1 MWGITQ
7 AFFPNGDDRAAARL
21 VPQCRARFPITKA
34 FSVRPMSGLIVAAAF
49 VAGGPLDAHARDYG
63 QYSDS
68 PQHIRNWFKRL
79 NNPRLGM
86 PCCEESDCART
97 EARTR
102 GGSWEA
108 KAPDGSW
115 VTIPHESIVTD
126 QGNPTGEPILCSYNN
141 WYGNGGWMVFCF
153 VPGPGS

>member
-1 MWGITQ
+1 MLRFILLIFAFVIGQ
-7 AFFPNGDDRAAARL
+7 AFGVD
-21 VPQCRARFPITKA
+21 
-34 FSVRPMSGLIVAAAF
+34 
-49 VAGGPLDAHARDYG
+49 ARDYG
-63 QYSDS
+63 QYANH
-68 PQHIRNWFKRL
+68 PQHLRDWFKRL
-79 NNPRLGM
+79 ENPRLGI
-86 PCCEESDCART
+86 PCCEEADCART

-115 VTIPHESIVTD
+115 VTIPHESVVTD

-141 WYGNGGWMVFCF
+141 WYGNGGGWMVFCF